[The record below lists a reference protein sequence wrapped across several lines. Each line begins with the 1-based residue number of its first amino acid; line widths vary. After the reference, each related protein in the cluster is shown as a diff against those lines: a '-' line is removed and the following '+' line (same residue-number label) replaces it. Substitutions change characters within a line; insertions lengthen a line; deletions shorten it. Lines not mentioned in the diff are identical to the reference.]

1 MLEQE
6 HGETITQPAKR
17 QQSIFD
23 KGDANESCAKAV
35 SNKNKIECLEVILEP
50 ELDDFV
56 LEPVTNTPLSTQSLC
71 DGSKGN
77 QREEN
82 FHVTRNFTTKHAAL
96 STLTTRSTEEADVN
110 VLIAREPPHRFCM
123 MSPLFL
129 QLFRFKSQ
137 DLSSSSLRLI
147 YGPKTD
153 VQAVRNLIARPAAC
167 ASAVPIIFY
176 RKDGE
181 EVPCFVRVLSSA
193 LAHDDACTLAFEADA
208 GCCASPRTQSA
219 APHVVGRQDTDS
231 RGDAKSGGEHLP
243 TCSLLSPGDGID
255 RAVRIHVRA
264 MRAASGSSKRRQAVL
279 DSTQDGS

>member
-1 MLEQE
+1 MFTPSPKSFEMDGEQTVDQLHVDPQRISSTSQIIDASCLKQSLTINE
-6 HGETITQPAKR
+6 IERLHMDFACPLLTTLIET
-17 QQSIFD
+17 
-23 KGDANESCAKAV
+23 
-35 SNKNKIECLEVILEP
+35 
-50 ELDDFV
+50 EL
-56 LEPVTNTPLSTQSLC
+56 NTCKKPSTQSF
-71 DGSKGN
+71 
-77 QREEN
+77 EN
-82 FHVTRNFTTKHAAL
+82 
-96 STLTTRSTEEADVN
+96 ADVN

-243 TCSLLSPGDGID
+243 TCSLLSPGGGID
-255 RAVRIHVRA
+255 RATRIHVRA
-264 MRAASGSSKRRQAVL
+264 VRAASGSSKRRQAVL